1 MGKIYSGVV
10 QSVTNY
16 GAFIK
21 IEGTSGL
28 CHISQMS
35 FDGSRVE
42 STNVLAPNQKV
53 FVKVI
58 NIQTHANRISL
69 SMRGINQN
77 TGHEEPIPQR
87 GRHQERQP
95 RPKRKLTSPERWE
108 IRQLISSGAVSADD
122 YPGWIRKKTHK
133 QNQKKTDNL
142 HIELNDKKP
151 DFLKVSKSPR
161 TFRNH
166 PIPVNRLGPLTKSA
180 QRGSKFARDFKEEKF
195 KQKKQR
201 EKEEKC
207 SRNCQIHY
215 FKHQNR

>member
-1 MGKIYSGVV
+1 
-10 QSVTNY
+10 
-16 GAFIK
+16 
-21 IEGTSGL
+21 
-28 CHISQMS
+28 MS

-58 NIQTHANRISL
+58 DIQTHANRISL

-122 YPGWIRKKTHK
+122 YPELDQEEDT
-133 QNQKKTDNL
+133 QTESEKTDNL

-151 DFLKVSKSPR
+151 DFLKGVKVTKDFPE
-161 TFRNH
+161 TTPFRQ
-166 PIPVNRLGPLTKSA
+166 PAGPLTKSA

-195 KQKKQR
+195 KQKSKGKR
-201 EKEEKC
+201 RKC

>member
-58 NIQTHANRISL
+58 DIQTHANRISL

-122 YPGWIRKKTHK
+122 YPELDQEEDT
-133 QNQKKTDNL
+133 QTESEKTDNL

-151 DFLKVSKSPR
+151 DFLKGVKVTKDFPETTPSPSTSWATNQISPAR
-161 TFRNH
+161 
-166 PIPVNRLGPLTKSA
+166 IQVCQRL
-180 QRGSKFARDFKEEKF
+180 
-195 KQKKQR
+195 
-201 EKEEKC
+201 
-207 SRNCQIHY
+207 
-215 FKHQNR
+215 

>member
-1 MGKIYSGVV
+1 MAQPTTQLLSIVQKHLDLPQDDENVVLIAKFLVNLHGNSTLEEFKKVVKENGGDEFEDEFIKEVYNEISPPPPQVGKIYSGVV

-77 TGHEEPIPQR
+77 T
-87 GRHQERQP
+87 
-95 RPKRKLTSPERWE
+95 
-108 IRQLISSGAVSADD
+108 
-122 YPGWIRKKTHK
+122 
-133 QNQKKTDNL
+133 
-142 HIELNDKKP
+142 
-151 DFLKVSKSPR
+151 
-161 TFRNH
+161 
-166 PIPVNRLGPLTKSA
+166 
-180 QRGSKFARDFKEEKF
+180 
-195 KQKKQR
+195 
-201 EKEEKC
+201 
-207 SRNCQIHY
+207 
-215 FKHQNR
+215 